1 MDVLE
6 KDEFLKAY
14 RSIST
19 QLKKKFVGFR
29 QEVKR
34 PNVIDAVDGFG
45 ENLCFFP
52 IFKFAN
58 KILIIEI
65 NYIIQRV

>member
-45 ENLCFFP
+45 ENLCFFSD
-52 IFKFAN
+52 F
-58 KILIIEI
+58 
-65 NYIIQRV
+65 

>member
-45 ENLCFFP
+45 ENLCFFR
-52 IFKFAN
+52 FLNLLTKS
-58 KILIIEI
+58 
-65 NYIIQRV
+65 

>member
-58 KILIIEI
+58 KILII
-65 NYIIQRV
+65 